1 MLNGADQAISSINA
15 DTAFSNS
22 ITTVVSATSRFP
34 GEEVD
39 VSKTVAMTKHGRM
52 RANGRGFSN
61 ALIELIQGH
70 GTWVGE
76 RQVLDSRDL
85 RACLDAIDAVRRSV
99 IRLLD
104 KGGGTAVFDE
114 DGRLITIF
122 SPRTYRPSRRTQRAG
137 MVGG

>member
-1 MLNGADQAISSINA
+1 M
-15 DTAFSNS
+15 
-22 ITTVVSATSRFP
+22 
-34 GEEVD
+34 
-39 VSKTVAMTKHGRM
+39 SKAVTMTQHGRM
-52 RANGRGFSN
+52 RANTRGFSN

-70 GTWVGE
+70 GTWIGE

-85 RACLDAIDAVRRSV
+85 RACLDAIDSVRSLV

-122 SPRTYRPSRRTQRAG
+122 SPRTYRPSRRSRRAF
-137 MVGG
+137 MAEA